1 MQGVV
6 MRRFQKL
13 VAVAAPV
20 IIAAA
25 GINAGSAT
33 AATRSAPLTMLQW
46 QAEIGQVPAAGSG
59 CFHASFPLLT
69 WQAAQCSTAPAPP
82 LAPSGNGA
90 PETVGNG
97 HDYSAVVSGTISK
110 ATGTFTN
117 VSSKITEKGKIDNS
131 GAEKANEFSLQ
142 LNTQFF
148 SGSPACAGASNPSNC
163 LAWQQF
169 VYTTSPNI
177 VFMQY
182 WLIDY
187 NNACPSGWFTYS
199 SDCYTNSA
207 ETKLSGTAL
216 TAKSLATLSLTGS
229 AKAGTDEVELINGGK
244 ATLATGK
251 DNKIDLA
258 AHWNTTEWDLF
269 GDAGGGEAF
278 FGKNTT
284 IEAVTTITAT
294 SSAAPSCVVNG
305 FTAETNNL
313 SLAATPALG
322 SATSPTIGTKQ
333 TNGTTGT
340 ASCAVAS

>member
-1 MQGVV
+1 

-13 VAVAAPV
+13 LAVAAPV
-20 IIAAA
+20 IVAVA
-25 GINAGSAT
+25 GINAGSAS
-33 AATRSAPLTMLQW
+33 AATRSTPLTMVQW
-46 QAEIGQVPAAGSG
+46 QAEIGQVPAVGAG

-69 WQAAQCSTAPAPP
+69 WQPVQCATTPALP
-82 LAPSGNGA
+82 LAPSHNGA

-97 HDYSAVVSGTISK
+97 HDYVGVVSGTISK

-117 VSSKITEKGKIDNS
+117 VSTKISEKGQINAS
-131 GAEKANEFSLQ
+131 GPEKANEFSLQ

-148 SGSPACAGASNPSNC
+148 SGSPACAKASNPSNC

-187 NNACPSGWFTYS
+187 NNACPSGWFKDS
-199 SDCYTNSA
+199 NDCYTNSA
-207 ETKLSGTAL
+207 EASLAGKAL
-216 TAKSLATLSLTGS
+216 TAKSLATLSLSGS
-229 AKAGTDEVELINGGK
+229 AKAGGNDQVEVINGGK
-244 ATLATGK
+244 ATLAAGK
-251 DNKIDLA
+251 DTKIDLA

-269 GDAGGGEAF
+269 GDGGGGEAF

-294 SSAAPSCVVNG
+294 SSAAPSCSVNG
-305 FTAETNNL
+305 YTAETNNL

-340 ASCAVAS
+340 ASCATAS

>member
-1 MQGVV
+1 

-13 VAVAAPV
+13 LAVAAPV
-20 IIAAA
+20 IVAAA
-25 GINAGSAT
+25 GINAGSAS
-33 AATRSAPLTMLQW
+33 AATRSTPLTMLQW
-46 QAEIGQVPAAGSG
+46 QAEIGQVPAVGGG
-59 CFHASFPLLT
+59 CFHASFPVLS
-69 WQAAQCSTAPAPP
+69 WQAVQCATTPAQP
-82 LAPSGNGA
+82 LAPSHNGA

-97 HDYSAVVSGTISK
+97 HDYTAVVSGSISS

-117 VSSKITEKGKIDNS
+117 VSSKITEKGQINAS
-131 GAEKANEFSLQ
+131 GPEKANQFSLQ

-148 SGSPACAGASNPSNC
+148 SGSPACAKASNPSNC

-182 WLIDY
+182 WLIGY
-187 NNACPSGWFTYS
+187 NNACPSGWFTDS
-199 SDCYTNSA
+199 NDCYTNSA
-207 ETKLSGTAL
+207 EASLGGKAL

-229 AKAGTDEVELINGGK
+229 AKAGGNDQIEVINGGK

-251 DNKIDLA
+251 DSKIDVA

-269 GDAGGGEAF
+269 GDGGGGEAF

-284 IEAVTTITAT
+284 IEAVTAITAT
-294 SSAAPSCVVNG
+294 SSAAPSCVVAG
-305 FTAETNNL
+305 YTAETNNL

-340 ASCAVAS
+340 ASCATAS

>member
-1 MQGVV
+1 

-20 IIAAA
+20 LIAAA
-25 GINAGSAT
+25 GINVGSAT

-46 QAEIGQVPAAGSG
+46 QAEIGQVPALGAG

-69 WQAAQCSTAPAPP
+69 WQAVQCSTVQAEP

-90 PETVGNG
+90 PETVGDG
-97 HDYSAVVSGTISK
+97 HDYSAVVSGTISG

-117 VSSKITEKGKIDNS
+117 VSSKITEKGKINNG
-131 GAEKANEFSLQ
+131 GAEKANQFSLQ

-148 SGSPACAGASNPSNC
+148 SGSPACAGASNPSKC

-169 VYTTSPNI
+169 VYTTTPNI

-187 NNACPSGWFTYS
+187 NNTCPSGWFTDS
-199 SDCYTNSA
+199 PDCYTNSA
-207 ETKLSGTAL
+207 EASLGGAAL
-216 TAKSLATLSLTGS
+216 TAKSLATLSLSGS
-229 AKAGTDEVELINGGK
+229 AKAGGNDQVEVIIGGK

-251 DNKIDLA
+251 DTKIDLA

-269 GDAGGGEAF
+269 GDGGGGEAF

-284 IEAVTTITAT
+284 IEAVTKITAT
-294 SSAAPSCVVNG
+294 SSAAPSCVVEG

>member
-1 MQGVV
+1 

-13 VAVAAPV
+13 LAVAAPV
-20 IIAAA
+20 IVAAA
-25 GINAGSAT
+25 GINAGSAS
-33 AATRSAPLTMLQW
+33 AATRSSLTMLQW
-46 QAEIGQVPAAGSG
+46 QAEIGQAPAAGAG
-59 CFHASFPLLT
+59 CFQAAFPALT
-69 WQAAQCSTAPAPP
+69 WHAVPCATAPARP
-82 LAPSGNGA
+82 LAPSSDGA
-90 PETVGNG
+90 PQTVGNG

-117 VSSKITEKGKIDNS
+117 VSPKITEKGKIDNS

-169 VYTTSPNI
+169 VYTTDSNI

-187 NNACPSGWFTYS
+187 NNSCPSGWFTDS
-199 SDCYTNSA
+199 NDCYTNSA
-207 ETKLSGTAL
+207 ETSLGGTAL

-229 AKAGTDEVELINGGK
+229 AKAGGNDQVQVINGGK
-244 ATLATGK
+244 ATRATGK
-251 DNKIDLA
+251 DTKIDLA

-269 GDAGGGEAF
+269 GDGGGGEAF

-284 IEAVTTITAT
+284 LEAVTTITAT
-294 SSAAPSCVVNG
+294 SSAAPSCVVDG

-322 SATSPTIGTKQ
+322 SAASPTIGTKQ

-340 ASCAVAS
+340 ASCATAA